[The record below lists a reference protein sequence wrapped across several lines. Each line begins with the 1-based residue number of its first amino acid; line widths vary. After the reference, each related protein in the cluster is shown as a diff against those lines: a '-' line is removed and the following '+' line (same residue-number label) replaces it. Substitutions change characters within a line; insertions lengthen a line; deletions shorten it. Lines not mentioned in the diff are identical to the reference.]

1 MSKSK
6 NPLQATGHQIC
17 NETGRGIFDPRGNR
31 QMDAQACPF
40 DSLHTGIK
48 ICGLT
53 RPEDIAAVNEYR
65 PDYIGFVF
73 APSRRNV
80 SEMRAA
86 GLKKLLSPEIMAV
99 GVFVNSPIEDIV
111 RIASRGIIDAV
122 QLHGDM
128 DGFETAR
135 YAENLKKALAAAG
148 LAASVPLIRA
158 VRVKD
163 RNDIQRAVSYPAE
176 YLLFDTFV
184 KDQYG
189 GSGVRF
195 DWSLIPHIEKPWFL
209 AGGLSAATIKEALKT
224 EACCLDLSSAAETG
238 GRKDPKKIQEIIQ
251 TVRSA

>member
-1 MSKSK
+1 MMK
-6 NPLQATGHQIC
+6 
-17 NETGRGIFDPRGNR
+17 
-31 QMDAQACPF
+31 
-40 DSLHTGIK
+40 IK

-128 DGFETAR
+128 DDFETAR
-135 YAENLKKALAAAG
+135 YAENLKKALAATG

-163 RNDIQRAVSYPAE
+163 RDDIQRAVSYPAE

>member
-1 MSKSK
+1 MMK
-6 NPLQATGHQIC
+6 
-17 NETGRGIFDPRGNR
+17 
-31 QMDAQACPF
+31 
-40 DSLHTGIK
+40 IK

-135 YAENLKKALAAAG
+135 YAENLKKALAATG

-163 RNDIQRAVSYPAE
+163 RDDIQRAVSYPAE

-195 DWSLIPHIEKPWFL
+195 DWSFIPHIEKPWFL

-224 EACCLDLSSAAETG
+224 EACCLDLSSAAETD